1 MTDYSMMQ
9 QNKSV
14 LTIIKEQMCSTL
26 PMQWALNM
34 LQIGSIHLI
43 DYQQFPNK
51 LR

>member
-14 LTIIKEQMCSTL
+14 VTIIKEQMCSML
-26 PMQWALNM
+26 SMQWALNV
-34 LQIGSIHLI
+34 LHRGSRHLI

-51 LR
+51 LT